1 MTQPQITVTIESID
15 FEGKGVARIDGK
27 TFFIKGALPN
37 EEVIIEIVRRKA
49 NFDTAK
55 LIEIIKSSP
64 NRITPDCP
72 NFAMCGG
79 CPLQHIEFKTQVAY
93 KQQTLIDNI
102 QHIGNVIVGTEQT
115 LPALYGTPWGYRQR
129 ARLSAKN
136 VDKKGGLLV
145 GFRETGAPYVVDMT
159 ECLVLPKHI
168 SNLIPLMRQEFV
180 KLSIKSRLPQIE
192 VAVGADISVL
202 VLRNMEDITSAD
214 EDILRKFVDNH
225 SSNTYPIQIW
235 LQPKGPDTCYPFY
248 PLDAPQLS
256 YKLANFN
263 IEMPYYPSEFTQVNT
278 QINEQMVALAMELL
292 NPQVN
297 EIIADFFCGI
307 GNFTLPIAQKAKQ
320 VIGIEGS
327 DQLVKR
333 ARQNAIYNNLGENVT
348 YQVCNLFKID
358 DNWLKELGKIDKWL
372 IDPPR
377 DGAYELVKSI
387 TKETAPNI
395 IVYVSCNPATLAR
408 DTGVL
413 VNEHGYTLVKTGV
426 MNMFPHTTHVES
438 IALFELNIK

>member
-1 MTQPQITVTIESID
+1 MTQMQQTVTIESID
-15 FEGKGVARIDGK
+15 FEGKGVAKVDGK
-27 TFFIKGALPN
+27 TVFVKGALPQ

-55 LIEIIKSSP
+55 LIEIITPSP
-64 NRITPDCP
+64 KRVTPDCP
-72 NFAMCGG
+72 NFTLCGG
-79 CPLQHIEFKTQVAY
+79 CSLQHIEFKTQVEY
-93 KQQTLIDNI
+93 KQQTLMENL
-102 QHIGNVIVGTEQT
+102 QHIGNVT
-115 LPALYGTPWGYRQR
+115 LERDKFLPPLYGKPWEYRQR

-145 GFRETGAPYVVDMT
+145 GFRENGAPYVVDMN

-180 KLSIKSRLPQIE
+180 KLSIKTKLPQIE
-192 VAVGADISVL
+192 VAVGDRVSVL
-202 VLRNMEDITSAD
+202 VLRNMEEITAAD
-214 EDILRKFVDNH
+214 EEILTNFVEKYSTNE
-225 SSNTYPIQIW
+225 NPLQIW
-235 LQPKGPDTCYPFY
+235 LQPKGPETCYPFY

-256 YKLANFN
+256 YSLGDYG

-278 QINEQMVALAMELL
+278 ELNNKMVNLALELL
-292 NPQVN
+292 APQAH
-297 EIIADFFCGI
+297 ELIADFFCGI
-307 GNFTLPIAQKAKQ
+307 GNFTLPIAKNARQ

-333 ARQNAIYNNLGENVT
+333 ARQNALHNNLGENVS

-358 DNWLKELGKIDKWL
+358 SDWLAGLGKLDKWL

-387 TKETAPNI
+387 TKATAPMR
-395 IVYVSCNPATLAR
+395 IVYVSCNPSTLAR
-408 DTGVL
+408 DAGVL
-413 VNEHGYTLVKTGV
+413 VNDHGYKLIKCGV

-438 IALFELNIK
+438 IALFERDL

>member
-1 MTQPQITVTIESID
+1 MTQIQQTVMIESID
-15 FEGKGVARIDGK
+15 FEGKGVAKVDGK
-27 TFFIKGALPN
+27 TVFVKGALPQ

-55 LIEIIKSSP
+55 LIEIITPSP
-64 NRITPDCP
+64 KRVTPDCP
-72 NFAMCGG
+72 NFTLCGG
-79 CPLQHIEFKTQVAY
+79 CSLQHIEFKTQVEY
-93 KQQTLIDNI
+93 KQQTLMENL
-102 QHIGNVIVGTEQT
+102 QHIGNVT
-115 LPALYGTPWGYRQR
+115 LGRDKFLSPLYGKPWEYRQR

-145 GFRETGAPYVVDMT
+145 GFRENGAPYVVDMN

-180 KLSIKSRLPQIE
+180 KLSIKTKLPQIE
-192 VAVGADISVL
+192 VAVGDRISVL
-202 VLRNMEDITSAD
+202 VLRNMEEITAAD
-214 EDILRKFVDNH
+214 EEILINFVDKYSTNE
-225 SSNTYPIQIW
+225 NPLQIW
-235 LQPKGPDTCYPFY
+235 LQPKGPETCYPFY

-256 YKLANFN
+256 YSLADFG

-278 QINEQMVALAMELL
+278 ELNNKMVNLALELL
-292 NPQVN
+292 APQAH
-297 EIIADFFCGI
+297 ELIADFFCGI
-307 GNFTLPIAQKAKQ
+307 GNFTLPIAKTARQ
-320 VIGIEGS
+320 VIGVEGS

-333 ARQNAIYNNLGENVT
+333 ARQNALSNNLGENVS

-358 DNWLKELGKIDKWL
+358 SEWLSSLGKLDKWL

-387 TKETAPNI
+387 TKETAPMR
-395 IVYVSCNPATLAR
+395 IVYVSCNPSTLAR
-408 DTGVL
+408 DAGVL
-413 VNEHGYTLVKTGV
+413 VNDHGYKLVKCGV

-438 IALFELNIK
+438 IALFERDL

>member
-1 MTQPQITVTIESID
+1 MTQQQIKVTVESID
-15 FEGKGVARIDGK
+15 FEGKGVTRIDGK
-27 TFFIKGALPN
+27 TVFIKGALPN
-37 EEVIIEIVRRKA
+37 EEVLIEIVRRKT

-55 LIEIIKSSP
+55 LIEIITPSP
-64 NRITPDCP
+64 YRIVPDCP
-72 NFAMCGG
+72 NFTMCGG
-79 CPLQHIEFKTQVAY
+79 CSLQHIESTKQVEY
-93 KQQTLIDNI
+93 KQQTLIDNL
-102 QHIGNVIVGTEQT
+102 QHIGNVSINDSDI
-115 LPALYGTPWGYRQR
+115 LPALYGEVWGYRQR

-168 SNLIPLMRQEFV
+168 SNLIPIMRQEFV

-192 VAVGADISVL
+192 VAVGANVSIL
-202 VLRNMEDITSAD
+202 VLRNMEQITIAD
-214 EDILRKFVDNH
+214 EQILKDFVD
-225 SSNTYPIQIW
+225 TYSTKDFPLQIW
-235 LQPKGPDTCYPFY
+235 LQPQGPDTCYPLY

-256 YKLANFN
+256 YKLTNFN

-278 QINEQMVALAMELL
+278 QINEQMVALALQLL
-292 NPQVN
+292 APKSD

-307 GNFTLPIAQKAKQ
+307 GNFTLPIAQVAQQ

-333 ARQNAIYNNLGENVT
+333 ARQNAIHNNMGDNVI
-348 YQVCNLFKID
+348 YQTCNLFKID
-358 DNWLKELGKIDKWL
+358 SKWLNELGRLDKWL

-387 TKETAPNI
+387 TKESAPKR

-438 IALFELNIK
+438 IALFELNN